1 MREGWSRVLC
11 GELCVPREA
20 REREWVAFQE
30 EARSRV
36 RRVEARDREQEEA
49 IRRRYKDLEASLHQ

>member
-1 MREGWSRVLC
+1 MLC